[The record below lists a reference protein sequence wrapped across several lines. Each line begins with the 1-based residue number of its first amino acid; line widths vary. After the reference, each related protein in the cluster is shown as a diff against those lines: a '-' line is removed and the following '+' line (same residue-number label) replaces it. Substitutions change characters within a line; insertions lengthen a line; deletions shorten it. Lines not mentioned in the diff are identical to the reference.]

1 MSQLVKSFSRKKHVD
16 LTSSSKLARCLG
28 TLDLTALGVGATLGV
43 GTYVLAGAISKYQS
57 GPAVCL
63 SMAIAAFAS
72 IFAGLC
78 YAEFGTRVPKAGS
91 AYVYGYVCVGELVA
105 FILGWSMILSYG
117 IGASSVAKSYSGY
130 VDAMVDNKM
139 SEAFKS
145 ALPIDVPFLADY
157 VDWFAFG
164 ITFGISIILC
174 LGMKESTKFNT
185 ILTLLNVAV
194 IIFVLIGGAFHVSG
208 HNWSI
213 EKSELGGTFDNGKLN
228 ITEDYRA
235 ACLCEVCRED
245 EEEAC
250 SGKPDDFNW
259 CGEGGFSPFGVD
271 GIVSGAATAFYG
283 FVGFD
288 VIATMGEEVINPQR
302 AMPIAIILSLSII
315 FLAYFGLSAVVTLVL
330 PYFLQNSEAP
340 IPFIFEYVGWDWA
353 AWVVRIGA
361 FMGLTASLLG
371 GIVPLPRV
379 IWAMASDG
387 LLFHFLSYIHPKY
400 QTPFTATLFS
410 GFIFAVMAAVFDLR
424 VLMDFMSIGTLL
436 AYTMV
441 SACVILLRYRQTEE
455 DLVKAKEQSLTV
467 HEASM
472 WKQLFNQTDM
482 KIPTAASSNV
492 TAWAT
497 FLIGI
502 FSFVFCGLI
511 ANGRDLMSKGVM
523 EGSGVGV
530 VLVIMVCTVTVI
542 LSLLLI
548 AIHRQPQSVTYV
560 AFKVPLVPFIPT
572 LSILLNVYLMV
583 SMDAATWAKF
593 GIWMLIG
600 FAIYGGYGM
609 RHSLAREGGPNAVRS
624 GKAVTDVRKIGAEG
638 GVAIGHDDEKEN
650 YVNE

>member
-1 MSQLVKSFSRKKHVD
+1 MMSQLVKSFSRKKYVD

-157 VDWFAFG
+157 IDWFAFG

-213 EKSELGGTFDNGKLN
+213 EKSELGGTYENGKLN

-259 CGEGGFSPFGVD
+259 CGDGGFSPFGVD

-330 PYFLQNSEAP
+330 PYFLQNAEAP
-340 IPFIFEYVGWDWA
+340 IPFIFQYVGWDWA

-400 QTPFTATLFS
+400 QTPFAATLFS

-455 DLVKAKEQSLTV
+455 DLVKAKEQSLMV
-467 HEASM
+467 QEATM

-497 FLIGI
+497 FLIGV

-511 ANGRDLMSKGVM
+511 ANGRDLMSKGVT

-530 VLVIMVCTVTVI
+530 ALVILVCTVTVI

-593 GIWMLIG
+593 GIWMLLG

-624 GKAVTDVRKIGAEG
+624 GKTVTDVWKTGAEDG
-638 GVAIGHDDEKEN
+638 IAIGHADE
-650 YVNE
+650 

>member
-1 MSQLVKSFSRKKHVD
+1 MSQLLKSFSRRKHLD
-16 LTSSSKLARCLG
+16 LTSSSKLKRCLG

-130 VDAMVDNKM
+130 VDAMVGNKM
-139 SEAFKS
+139 SEAFR
-145 ALPIDVPFLADY
+145 AAIPMDVPFLADY

-185 ILTLLNVAV
+185 VLTLLNVAV
-194 IIFVLIGGAFHVSG
+194 IAFVLVGGAFHASG

-213 EKSELGGTFDNGKLN
+213 EKRELSQIYENEQLN
-228 ITEDYRA
+228 RTEDYGA
-235 ACLCEVCRED
+235 ACLCGRCRE
-245 EEEAC
+245 EEEDAC
-250 SGKPDDFNW
+250 LDKPDDFNW
-259 CGEGGFSPFGVD
+259 CGDGGFSPFGMD
-271 GIVSGAATAFYG
+271 GVVSGAATAFYG

-330 PYFLQNSEAP
+330 PYFLQNAEAP

-387 LLFHFLSYIHPKY
+387 LLFHFLSYTHPTY
-400 QTPFTATLFS
+400 QTPFAATLFS

-455 DLVKAKEQSLTV
+455 DLVKAKEQNLMV
-467 HEASM
+467 YEASA

-482 KIPTAASSNV
+482 KIPTKSSSNV

-497 FLIGI
+497 FLIGV
-502 FSFVFCGLI
+502 FSFIFCGVI
-511 ANGRDLMSKGVM
+511 ANGRDLMSKGVR
-523 EGSGVGV
+523 EGSGVGI
-530 VLVIMVCTVTVI
+530 VLVILVCSVTVI

-548 AIHRQPQSVTYV
+548 TIHRQPQSVTFV

-572 LSILLNVYLMV
+572 LSILLNMYLMV

-593 GIWMLIG
+593 GIWMLLG
-600 FAIYGGYGM
+600 LVIYVGYGM
-609 RHSLAREGGPNAVRS
+609 RHSLARDGAAPATAGRAAHENWNRGVEDEV
-624 GKAVTDVRKIGAEG
+624 VTDNTAVQ
-638 GVAIGHDDEKEN
+638 GVKN
-650 YVNE
+650 N

>member
-1 MSQLVKSFSRKKHVD
+1 MSNLVKQFSRKKYID
-16 LTSSSKLARCLG
+16 LTASSNLKRCLG

-72 IFAGLC
+72 VFAGLC

-139 SEAFKS
+139 SDAFKQMI
-145 ALPIDVPFLADY
+145 PMDVPFLADY

-185 ILTLLNVAV
+185 VLTLLNVAV

-208 HNWSI
+208 NNWSI
-213 EKSELGGTFDNGKLN
+213 DKTDLN
-228 ITEDYRA
+228 TTKEFQD
-235 ACLCEVCRED
+235 ACLCLECREL
-245 EEEAC
+245 EEDAC
-250 SGKPDDFNW
+250 DGKPDSFNW
-259 CGEGGFSPFGVD
+259 CGDGGFFPFGVD

-330 PYFLQNSEAP
+330 PYFLQNAQAP
-340 IPFIFEYVGWDWA
+340 IPFIFEYVNWDWA

-387 LLFHFLSYIHPKY
+387 LLFNFLSYIHPKY
-400 QTPFTATLFS
+400 QTPFAATLFS

-455 DLVKAKEQSLTV
+455 DLVKAKEDNLTV
-467 HEASM
+467 YEASM
-472 WKQLFNQTDM
+472 WKQMFNQTNM
-482 KIPTAASSNV
+482 KIPTQSSANV

-497 FLIGI
+497 FSIGI
-502 FSFVFCGLI
+502 CSFVFCGVI
-511 ANGRDLMSKGVM
+511 ANGRGIIA
-523 EGSGVGV
+523 EGSTGGIL
-530 VLVIMVCTVTVI
+530 LVFLVCFVTVI

-548 AIHRQPQSVTYV
+548 SIHRQPQSVTFV
-560 AFKVPLVPFIPT
+560 AFKVPMVPFVPT

-593 GIWMLIG
+593 GVWMLLG
-600 FAIYGGYGM
+600 LAIYVGYGM
-609 RHSLAREGGPNAVRS
+609 RHSLAREGGPNSFSHHTPSLPTCAGGDESV
-624 GKAVTDVRKIGAEG
+624 DVSSMKKDK
-638 GVAIGHDDEKEN
+638 VVEK
-650 YVNE
+650 

>member
-1 MSQLVKSFSRKKHVD
+1 
-16 LTSSSKLARCLG
+16 
-28 TLDLTALGVGATLGV
+28 
-43 GTYVLAGAISKYQS
+43 
-57 GPAVCL
+57 
-63 SMAIAAFAS
+63 
-72 IFAGLC
+72 
-78 YAEFGTRVPKAGS
+78 
-91 AYVYGYVCVGELVA
+91 
-105 FILGWSMILSYG
+105 
-117 IGASSVAKSYSGY
+117 
-130 VDAMVDNKM
+130 
-139 SEAFKS
+139 
-145 ALPIDVPFLADY
+145 
-157 VDWFAFG
+157 
-164 ITFGISIILC
+164 
-174 LGMKESTKFNT
+174 
-185 ILTLLNVAV
+185 
-194 IIFVLIGGAFHVSG
+194 
-208 HNWSI
+208 
-213 EKSELGGTFDNGKLN
+213 
-228 ITEDYRA
+228 
-235 ACLCEVCRED
+235 
-245 EEEAC
+245 
-250 SGKPDDFNW
+250 
-259 CGEGGFSPFGVD
+259 
-271 GIVSGAATAFYG
+271 
-283 FVGFD
+283 
-288 VIATMGEEVINPQR
+288 MGEEVINPQR

>member
-145 ALPIDVPFLADY
+145 AIPIDVPFLADY

-213 EKSELGGTFDNGKLN
+213 EKTELGGTYENGKLN

-288 VIATMGEEVINPQR
+288 VIATMGEEVINPQS

-330 PYFLQNSEAP
+330 PYFLQNAEAP

-387 LLFHFLSYIHPKY
+387 LLPYFLSYTHPKY
-400 QTPFTATLFS
+400 QTPFAATLFS

-530 VLVIMVCTVTVI
+530 LLVIMVCTVTVI

-560 AFKVPLVPFIPT
+560 AFKVPFVPFIPT

-593 GIWMLIG
+593 GIWMLLG

-624 GKAVTDVRKIGAEG
+624 GKAVTDVRKTGAG
-638 GVAIGHDDEKEN
+638 DGVALGHEDEKEN